1 MAISHCSVRHGRAG
15 KGASHARYVQGEGRY
30 AERDDVLHIEHGN
43 MPGFAAA
50 DPLAF
55 WQAADAHER
64 ANGRAYTEIQYAVP
78 RELTERKDQIRFAQ
92 RMADGIVGVKHPYTL
107 AMHDAEAADGGRNIH
122 AHLMFSERML
132 DGIDRAPEQF
142 FKRAAAPYRHRVTK
156 EMMPA
161 DPARGGAAKNREMN
175 AKSFVQDVRARYER
189 TVNQALERAGVAE
202 RISMARN
209 ERREPEPKI
218 GPAHPRADLDT
229 RREARVEQVRELRAA
244 RTDARR
250 IVSDYTALRSEI
262 LDLTG
267 NIAEAKAAREAHQA
281 AERAERERKRAES
294 LARFEQSRAAASQPA
309 PPPPSPEE
317 RRRAVIGD
325 DVPDPRERLRA
336 FKQAMEADL
345 MRLAA
350 KEPSEDEKRARDAES
365 MRAQL
370 AKDGFEAVHTPKPG
384 LPYTGSILLVT
395 DYHVAQDAGRRHAT
409 LHDRRQLQQAYVVG
423 DKPRIL
429 YGQDGQE
436 MAQTVKPR
444 GSRLR

>member
-1 MAISHCSVRHGRAG
+1 M
-15 KGASHARYVQGEGRY
+15 
-30 AERDDVLHIEHGN
+30 
-43 MPGFAAA
+43 
-50 DPLAF
+50 
-55 WQAADAHER
+55 
-64 ANGRAYTEIQYAVP
+64 
-78 RELTERKDQIRFAQ
+78 REL
-92 RMADGIVGVKHPYTL
+92 
-107 AMHDAEAADGGRNIH
+107 
-122 AHLMFSERML
+122 
-132 DGIDRAPEQF
+132 
-142 FKRAAAPYRHRVTK
+142 
-156 EMMPA
+156 
-161 DPARGGAAKNREMN
+161 
-175 AKSFVQDVRARYER
+175 
-189 TVNQALERAGVAE
+189 
-202 RISMARN
+202 
-209 ERREPEPKI
+209 
-218 GPAHPRADLDT
+218 
-229 RREARVEQVRELRAA
+229 

-267 NIAEAKAAREAHQA
+267 NITEAKAAREAHQA
-281 AERAERERKRAES
+281 AERAERERAES

-350 KEPSEDEKRARDAES
+350 KETSEDEKRARDAES

-409 LHDRRQLQQAYVVG
+409 LHDRRQLRQVYVVG

-429 YGQDGQE
+429 CGQDGQE

-444 GSRLR
+444 GPRLR